1 MKKPSTI
8 LAALLLL
15 LPGPAFAHRLDEYL
29 EATILS
35 VDSERVEGTMRL
47 IPGIAV
53 SSEVIA
59 SIDTN
64 GDGLLSETE
73 RQVYAERVLKDLL
86 LKVDGQPL
94 IIRLVAAGFPSI
106 DQMRQGIGEI
116 QLSFTADM
124 PRGGAHRRLIFEN
137 HHQSGI
143 AVFLVNCLVPR
154 DKDIQITAQNRNA
167 NQSQYQLDF
176 VQGGP
181 IAAPT
186 LLPSLSGFEG
196 AFGLGVHH
204 IAEGTDHLLFLLTLL
219 LPAPL
224 LAYAGR
230 WSRRATV
237 SRSLMQILRIVTAF
251 TLGHSLTLMLSAFGL
266 LRLPGRPVEVLI
278 AVSILVSAI
287 HAIRP
292 IFPGRE
298 AAIAAFFGLIHGLA
312 FATALSDFGFGQWY
326 RLISILG
333 FNLGIEAMQL
343 AVVVAI
349 LPSLL
354 LLSRTRA
361 YALLRIGAAL
371 FAAVASIGWIIERLL
386 NMPNAMDPV
395 VEGVAHHAP
404 WIAAILLLLGLLCRP
419 LRGFRATPSEGVEA
433 S

>member
-1 MKKPSTI
+1 MKKLFAV
-8 LAALLLL
+8 LAAFLLL

-35 VDSERVEGTMRL
+35 VDLERVEGTMRL

-53 SSEVIA
+53 SSAVIA

-64 GDGLLSETE
+64 GDGTFSETE
-73 RQVYAERVLKDLL
+73 QQAYAQRVLKDLL
-86 LKVDGQPL
+86 LKVDSQPL
-94 IIRLVAAGFPSI
+94 VIHLVAAGFPSI
-106 DQMRQGIGEI
+106 DQMKQGIGEI
-116 QLSFTADM
+116 QLRFTADM
-124 PRGGAHRRLIFEN
+124 PRGSAHRRLIFEN

-143 AVFLVNCLVPR
+143 AVFLVNCLIPR
-154 DKDIQITAQNRNA
+154 DKKIQITAQDRNV
-167 NQSQYQLDF
+167 NQSVYQLNF
-176 VQGGP
+176 VQAGP
-181 IAAPT
+181 VAAPT

-196 AFGLGVHH
+196 AFGLGVRH
-204 IAEGTDHLLFLLTLL
+204 IAQGTDHLLFLLTLL

-224 LAYAGR
+224 LAFAGR
-230 WSRRATV
+230 WNQRATV
-237 SRSLMQILRIVTAF
+237 ARSLLQILHIVTAF
-251 TLGHSLTLMLSAFGL
+251 TIGHSLTLMLSAFGL

-287 HAIRP
+287 HALRP

-298 AAIAAFFGLIHGLA
+298 AGIAAFFGLIHGLA
-312 FATALSDFGFGQWY
+312 FATALSDLGFGQWY
-326 RLISILG
+326 RLVSILG

-361 YALLRIGAAL
+361 YAPLRIGAAL
-371 FAAVASIGWIIERLL
+371 FAAVASIGWIVERLL
-386 NMPNAMDPV
+386 NLPNAIDPL
-395 VEGVAHHAP
+395 VESVAHHAP
-404 WIAAILLLLGLLCRP
+404 WIAAILLLLGLLCRS
-419 LRGFRATPSEGVEA
+419 LGSFRVAPSAGTQA